1 MPLDNQA
8 VDRSES
14 PPSDQEN
21 IHPVTR
27 MIPGPVTSR
36 DSPSLENSFSNSF
49 GTVGGQRCRPR
60 KPLADKKLAIG
71 RMVPTS
77 LAKQSRVRLHLESN
91 RQARRRARE
100 LLLQHGY
107 RFPVELLDTDSESEV
122 GEGSDRDGSRQDSE
136 SGNDSDSGY
145 HCSRG
150 GTSRSPEV

>member
-1 MPLDNQA
+1 MPLGNQV

-21 IHPVTR
+21 VHPVTR

-36 DSPSLENSFSNSF
+36 DSPLLENAFSNSL

-60 KPLADKKLAIG
+60 KPLADRKLAIG
-71 RMVPTS
+71 WMVPTS

-122 GEGSDRDGSRQDSE
+122 GEGSDRDGSRQNFE

-150 GTSRSPEV
+150 GTSCSPEI